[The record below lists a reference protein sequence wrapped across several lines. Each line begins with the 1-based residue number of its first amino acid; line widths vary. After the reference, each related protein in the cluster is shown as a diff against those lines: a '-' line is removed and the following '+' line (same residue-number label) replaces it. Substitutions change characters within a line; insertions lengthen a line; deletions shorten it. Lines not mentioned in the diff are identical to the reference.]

1 MTDFL
6 HGVPPEIF
14 GSFVFPQDVT
24 RICAIQ
30 RDSLRNGCAKIDI
43 SLDAEMDWDDV
54 RMFLAVARTGQLL
67 SASRRL
73 GINHATLGRR
83 MTALENALQTRLLI
97 RRTNGCS
104 LTAEGEILLAAA
116 ERMETEMLSAQAKA
130 GATDTVIAGTV
141 RIGAPDGFGVSFLAS
156 RIGRL
161 TRRHPD
167 LKVQLVP
174 VPRSF
179 SLSQREADI
188 AITIERPD
196 QGRLIS
202 SKLTDYTLGLYAS
215 KAYLEADGEPKT
227 AEDLRRHP
235 RVGYVEDLIFS
246 PSLNFTGEVMR
257 DWDAGFEISSAIGQT
272 EAVRAGAG
280 IGILHDYVARQY
292 PELRRIMPEFTIRR
306 SYWTTYH
313 ETSRD
318 LLRLRTVVDFIRELT
333 TEEGHIFVA
342 G

>member
-1 MTDFL
+1 
-6 HGVPPEIF
+6 
-14 GSFVFPQDVT
+14 
-24 RICAIQ
+24 
-30 RDSLRNGCAKIDI
+30 
-43 SLDAEMDWDDV
+43 MDWDDV
-54 RMFLAVARTGQLL
+54 RMFLAVARSGQILA
-67 SASRRL
+67 ASKRL

-83 MTALENALQTRLLI
+83 MTALEDELKTRLLI
-97 RRTNGCS
+97 RRTNGCT
-104 LTAEGEILLAAA
+104 LTAEGEVLLAAA
-116 ERMETEMLSAQAKA
+116 ERMETEMLSAQART
-130 GATDTVIAGTV
+130 GRTDAAISGTV

-156 RIGRL
+156 RMGRL

-188 AITIERPD
+188 AITIERPE

-202 SKLTDYTLGLYAS
+202 SKLTDYTLGLYAA
-215 KAYLEADGEPKT
+215 KNYLYSEGEPKT
-227 AEDLRRHP
+227 AEELRQHP
-235 RVGYVEDLIFS
+235 RIGYVEDLIFS

-292 PELRRIMPEFTIRR
+292 PELVRILPDFTIRR

-333 TEEGHIFVA
+333 VQEGHIFIA